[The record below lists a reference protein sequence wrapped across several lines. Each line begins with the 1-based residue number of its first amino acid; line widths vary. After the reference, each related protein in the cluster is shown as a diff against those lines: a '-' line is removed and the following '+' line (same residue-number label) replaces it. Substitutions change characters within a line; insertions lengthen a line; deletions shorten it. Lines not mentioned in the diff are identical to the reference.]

1 MRVIVSF
8 VGGWGHAAPLL
19 PLAAWAKELGHRVT
33 FAGQAAFGERIVRLG
48 YEFDVVGPDT
58 LATTPQPLRPTDR
71 EAERSVMRDHFVAGF
86 GHTRATLLG
95 DLFDR
100 ERVELAICDDVDVG
114 AVVAAEARGVPCV
127 TVNVIAAGLLNHPSV
142 VGPAW
147 DQLRRTRGLAAD
159 PEARRIGGQLVI
171 APLPRSLRSPAAAL
185 PPAMRFVRPPIV
197 EEHRSRP
204 GAVPGRSLVY
214 VTLGTVFNVESGDL
228 LSRLVEAMNI
238 LSTTDEVDAVITTG
252 TAIDPDD
259 MPPAAPGVRI
269 ERFVP
274 QRALLGRCATVV
286 CHGGSGTVVD
296 ALSLGIPV
304 VVLPMGADQL
314 DNADRCAALGTGIAL
329 DPVDAT
335 PTEIAET
342 TRAVLRTASFAD
354 AAAVISAEAHNQSDL
369 VDVPELG
376 HLLAPSVR

>member
-1 MRVIVSF
+1 M
-8 VGGWGHAAPLL
+8 
-19 PLAAWAKELGHRVT
+19 
-33 FAGQAAFGERIVRLG
+33 
-48 YEFDVVGPDT
+48 
-58 LATTPQPLRPTDR
+58 
-71 EAERSVMRDHFVAGF
+71 
-86 GHTRATLLG
+86 
-95 DLFDR
+95 
-100 ERVELAICDDVDVG
+100 
-114 AVVAAEARGVPCV
+114 
-127 TVNVIAAGLLNHPSV
+127 
-142 VGPAW
+142 
-147 DQLRRTRGLAAD
+147 
-159 PEARRIGGQLVI
+159 I

-252 TAIDPDD
+252 TDIDPDD
-259 MPPAAPGVRI
+259 MPPAAPAFESNVSSRS
-269 ERFVP
+269 ERCS
-274 QRALLGRCATVV
+274 AMHATVV

-354 AAAVISAEAHNQSDL
+354 AAAVISAEAHNQSGL

-376 HLLAPSVR
+376 HFLAPSVR